1 MKKTILMLGL
11 AGLLFSCNGNSD
23 ANAAAEFK
31 TAYVDS
37 AKLMKEYEEM
47 KDMESK
53 YKIQSEEK
61 SKSLE
66 AEVAKFQ
73 QEVQYFQANARQKG
87 QAWAEQTA
95 AGLQKKEQELQ
106 FKQQSLMQSLQK
118 DSGEE
123 MEAVVKKVKEH
134 IADYAKKNKL
144 DYVFNTEDASTVIYG
159 KEGTDITE
167 LMLKELNAK
176 YKGSATP
183 AKLEETKPA
192 EKTEDKK

>member
-1 MKKTILMLGL
+1 MKKTILMLGI
-11 AGLLFSCNGNSD
+11 AGLLFSCNNTATPTS
-23 ANAAAEFK
+23 EFK

-37 AKLMKEYEEM
+37 AKLMKEYDEM

-61 SKSLE
+61 GKSLE
-66 AEVAKFQ
+66 AEVAQFQ
-73 QEVQYFQANARQKG
+73 RQVQEFQANARQKG

-106 FKQQSLMQSLQK
+106 FKQQTLMQSLQK
-118 DSGEE
+118 ESGEE

-134 IADYAKKNKL
+134 IAEYAKKNKL
-144 DYVFNTEDASTVIYG
+144 EYVFNTEEASTVIYS
-159 KEGTDITE
+159 KEGNDITDA
-167 LMLKELNAK
+167 MIKELNAK

-192 EKTEDKK
+192 AATEDKK

>member
-1 MKKTILMLGL
+1 MKKTILMLGI
-11 AGLLFSCNGNSD
+11 AGLLFSCNN
-23 ANAAAEFK
+23 NATPATEFK

-61 SKSLE
+61 GKSLE

-73 QEVQYFQANARQKG
+73 QEVQNFQANARQKG
-87 QAWAEQTA
+87 QTWAEQTA
-95 AGLQKKEQELQ
+95 ANLQRKEQELQ
-106 FKQQSLMQSLQK
+106 FKQQTLMQALQK
-118 DSGEE
+118 ESGEE

-134 IADYAKKNKL
+134 IAEYAKKNNL
-144 DYVFNTEDASTVIYG
+144 DYVFNTEDASTVIYSKDG
-159 KEGTDITE
+159 NDVTDI
-167 LMLKELNAK
+167 MIKELNAK

-192 EKTEDKK
+192 ESKEDKK

>member
-1 MKKTILMLGL
+1 MKKTILMLGI
-11 AGLLFSCNGNSD
+11 AGLLFSCNNTATPTS
-23 ANAAAEFK
+23 EFK

-37 AKLMKEYEEM
+37 AKLMKEYDEM

-61 SKSLE
+61 GKSLE
-66 AEVAKFQ
+66 AEVAQFQ
-73 QEVQYFQANARQKG
+73 RQVQEFQATARQKG
-87 QAWAEQTA
+87 QAWAEQAA

-106 FKQQSLMQSLQK
+106 FKQQTLMQSLQK
-118 DSGEE
+118 ESGEE

-134 IADYAKKNKL
+134 IAEYAKKNKL
-144 DYVFNTEDASTVIYG
+144 DYVFNTEDASTVIYS
-159 KEGTDITE
+159 KEGNDITDV
-167 LMLKELNAK
+167 MVKELNAK

-192 EKTEDKK
+192 AATEDKK